1 MKQKTERKQHLFG
14 IPLPIWER
22 LEAIKK
28 HLGVASANDA
38 LQYCINH
45 TYRSEFEVTTKNK

>member
-38 LQYCINH
+38 LQYCINQ
-45 TYRSEFEVTTKNK
+45 TYKEFNDSTKK

>member
-14 IPLPIWER
+14 IPLPIWDR

-38 LQYCINH
+38 LQYCINQ
-45 TYRSEFEVTTKNK
+45 TYKEFNTTSKK